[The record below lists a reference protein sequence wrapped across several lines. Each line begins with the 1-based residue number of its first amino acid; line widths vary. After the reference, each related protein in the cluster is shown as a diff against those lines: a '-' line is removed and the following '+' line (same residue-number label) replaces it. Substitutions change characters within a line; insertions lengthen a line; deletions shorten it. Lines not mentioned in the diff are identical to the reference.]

1 MAFQFEKVSWYLTS
15 FVYTCHVYIDVGY
28 PKWQQ
33 GVFLFITPFVSA
45 TAAAGSQLH
54 TQSLSDRIACVVML
68 RHVKIAKCSQM
79 LLQIW
84 IEVSFQF

>member
-68 RHVKIAKCSQM
+68 RHIKIAKCSQM